1 MDWAQDISLL
11 SLDGLSSSHSRKKF
25 CQTFIHKVY
34 GKQEMKRSR
43 RKTTNF
49 KYMLL
54 HISENKQMQNGTN
67 YQSITDSND
76 VNKESISQ

>member
-1 MDWAQDISLL
+1 
-11 SLDGLSSSHSRKKF
+11 
-25 CQTFIHKVY
+25 
-34 GKQEMKRSR
+34 MKRSR